1 MTDAEQF
8 ERFCRKCGSKMSQED
23 LWQEPYFHSR
33 TGEQM
38 QERHVL
44 YVCPNRWF
52 FSPDHDQM
60 TLNAERTLQIYE

>member
-1 MTDAEQF
+1 
-8 ERFCRKCGSKMSQED
+8 MSQED